1 MKPSTNALVEMD
13 FDVND
18 LKVLEELL
26 KSPTLRA
33 YLRSTFVQLRD
44 STLVAQEPPF
54 TPIPNAGERL
64 AFVAGAEELL
74 TQCLRIGD

>member
-54 TPIPNAGERL
+54 TLIPNAGERL